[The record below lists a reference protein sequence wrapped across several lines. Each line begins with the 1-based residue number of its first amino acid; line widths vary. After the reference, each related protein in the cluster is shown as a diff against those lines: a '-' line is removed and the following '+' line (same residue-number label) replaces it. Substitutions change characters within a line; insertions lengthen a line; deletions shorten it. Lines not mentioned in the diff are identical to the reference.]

1 MTRLL
6 AISKTIS
13 QQATGAT
20 VGRLMPEA
28 LTLTAAC
35 VWLLNGLHA
44 RPEDGPAAR
53 RLMDAALPL
62 SEAEGLNTDVLA
74 YNTFSRAGWQEEE
87 GEGEEEDRVP
97 RTRVPYIPYGCVFF
111 RRIMIGEIVPRLRVG
126 GTLLAESAFK
136 FWFDGMTIDEVKAM
150 YQRSGVISR
159 NAVAAR
165 RPSNKGRMPIY
176 TNSTGVPEPTLF
188 DLQSQGHKLP
198 PPVQDDGSD
207 IEDRSSP
214 EPEAEPATIDTFLT
228 QLWCQF
234 IIDVIFKAPNPRGNT
249 NPSYLKLSA
258 AQRRE
263 GNDDILK
270 NLTLSE
276 LFTDVAYRK
285 GSRQDWERAFKWLF
299 PQPGFKTTNAIQ
311 NYPSCP
317 YFKTWMSFIEDPEHL
332 EVVSASRQQIW
343 KRFLTLN
350 WIPDAQQ
357 DKMWPTKA
365 VSGFT
370 RWPSSTGSSG
380 KDAAAPRIL
389 LKVKAVPVFVDD

>member
-13 QQATGAT
+13 QQATGAS
-20 VGRLMPEA
+20 VSRLIPEA

-74 YNTFSRAGWQEEE
+74 YNTFRRAGWQEDEDE
-87 GEGEEEDRVP
+87 GEEDRVP

-111 RRIMIGEIVPRLRVG
+111 RRIMIGEIVPRLRIG

-136 FWFDGMTIDEVKAM
+136 FWFDGMTIEQVKAM
-150 YQRSGVISR
+150 YQRSGIIPRS
-159 NAVAAR
+159 ALAAI
-165 RPSNKGRMPIY
+165 RPTNKGRMPIY
-176 TNSTGVPEPTLF
+176 TNLTGAQEPTLF
-188 DLQSQGHKLP
+188 DLQSQGHTLP
-198 PPVQDDGSD
+198 PPIQDNGSD
-207 IEDRSSP
+207 IEDRSSTHSDN
-214 EPEAEPATIDTFLT
+214 EPSTIDTFLT
-228 QLWCQF
+228 QLWRQF

-249 NPSYLKLSA
+249 NPSYFKLSA

-263 GNDDILK
+263 GKDDILK
-270 NLTLSE
+270 NLTLSD
-276 LFTDVAYRK
+276 LFTNVAYRK
-285 GSRQDWERAFKWLF
+285 GTKQDWKRAFKWLF

-317 YFKTWMSFIEDPEHL
+317 YFQKWMNFIENPDDM
-332 EVVSASRQQIW
+332 EVVTASRLEIW
-343 KRFLTLN
+343 KKFKTLC

-370 RWPSSTGSSG
+370 RWPKSTGSRG

-389 LKVKAVPVFVDD
+389 LKGNAVPVFDDD